1 MLKIIKFKWPA
12 AIPCLPLMV
21 VSLLSAAPAVIAYA
35 FNISVLLTGL
45 LTIPVLYIAIKS
57 TDNPGRDLSVCLITL
72 TSALFATHTSE
83 THISIQTLRP
93 QSYTQIRGIVD
104 NVHFYHDDLNWE
116 SPDTSRTFVQIQQ
129 IFKDGKWLPA
139 SGNIQV
145 NHRDEIFEYG
155 DQIEM
160 SGALFKYDLEN
171 EGIFNYGLYL
181 KYTGVSHWLRLD
193 ESKFL
198 GPASGMKWFMKK
210 SYQVRDSIIARA
222 GKGLKDEKDRK
233 LLASMF
239 FGYKGLLSPEEKE
252 VFKRS
257 GTVHLFAV
265 SGLHVGI
272 AAAFLLALLKI
283 LQINLKLRTVIL
295 LTSLSAYVVMTG
307 SPPSAVRALVM
318 ISVWATAR
326 GFMLPSNGMNN
337 IAFAAFLLII
347 ANPLNLLS
355 AGFYYT
361 FIITA
366 FLVAT
371 YIKSLDLFQILVEKK
386 AWMGRSGWSSSF
398 KLKIFQ
404 LFSCSVCAAVA
415 TFGLNILI
423 NGKVIPFSFLTN
435 VFASILAW
443 LSFTTAV
450 FSLSGISFIYSFQEW
465 LLDALRFTAINGEF
479 SWSANCSI
487 VLVLI
492 FYLLLFWL
500 PFTKSSK
507 RRFTTAAAAALL
519 GIFMAWPQS
528 VNEIKIG
535 VPSSSNVATVLI
547 RNNNRAYLINCSSSK
562 ISKELFHERIDSL
575 ILPDI
580 RADHIRFLETVLNNT
595 DIHEIIIFKNPS
607 AYLKRILKAANKEH
621 LIKVVDSHPLI
632 KEINNTKSGY
642 EITFSEKPPLKEKIE
657 INLKREELGKSELIT
672 NVSGRQPK
680 EFSFY
685 YSNQGYFEKISF

>member
-1 MLKIIKFKWPA
+1 MLKIIKFKWPT

-21 VSLLSAAPAVIAYA
+21 VSLLSAAPAVFAYA

-45 LTIPVLYIAIKS
+45 ITIPVLYIAIKS

-83 THISIQTLRP
+83 THISLQTPRP

-104 NVHFYHDDLNWE
+104 NVHFYHEDLNWE
-116 SPDTSRTFVQIQQ
+116 SPDSTRTFVKIRE
-129 IFKDGKWLPA
+129 IFKDGKWHSA

-145 NHRDEIFEYG
+145 NHFDETFEYG
-155 DQIEM
+155 DEVEM
-160 SGALFKYDLEN
+160 SGALFKYDLQGD
-171 EGIFNYGLYL
+171 GIFNYGLYL
-181 KYTGVSHWLRLD
+181 KYTGVSHRLRLD
-193 ESKFL
+193 QGKVLNS
-198 GPASGMKWFMKK
+198 ASGGRWILKK
-210 SYQVRDSIIARA
+210 SYQMRDSIIARA
-222 GKGLKDEKDRK
+222 GKGLQDEKDRK

-252 VFKRS
+252 VFQRS

-283 LQINLKLRTVIL
+283 LQFNLKLRTVVL
-295 LTSLSAYVVMTG
+295 LTFLAVYVVMTG

-337 IAFAAFLLII
+337 IAFAAFLLIV

-371 YIKSLDLFQILVEKK
+371 YIKSLDLFQVLVEKK
-386 AWMGRSGWSSSF
+386 SWMGRSGWSSSL
-398 KLKIFQ
+398 KLKSFQ
-404 LFSCSVCAAVA
+404 LFSCSVCAALA

-450 FSLSGISFIYSFQEW
+450 FSLSGISIFYSFQEW
-465 LLDALRFTAINGEF
+465 LLDALRFTANKGEF
-479 SWSANCSI
+479 SWSASCS
-487 VLVLI
+487 LLLI
-492 FYLLLFWL
+492 AVFYLLLFTL
-500 PFTKSSK
+500 PFIKSSK
-507 RRFTTAAAAALL
+507 RRMLTGAATALIAVFT
-519 GIFMAWPQS
+519 AWPQDF
-528 VNEIKIG
+528 NEIKIG

-547 RNNNRAYLINCSSSK
+547 RNNGRAYMINCSSSK
-562 ISKELFHERIDSL
+562 ISRELFHEKIDSL

-580 RADHIRFLETVLNNT
+580 RADHIRFLEKTLNNT

-607 AYLKRILKAANKEH
+607 AYLKRILKSADKEH
-621 LIKVVDSHPLI
+621 LVKVVDSHPLI
-632 KEINNTKSGY
+632 KEMSISKSGY
-642 EITFSEKPPLKEKIE
+642 VITFSETPPLKEKIE
-657 INLKREELGKSELIT
+657 INLKRDELGKSEFQSLK
-672 NVSGRQPK
+672 NGQKSG
-680 EFSFY
+680 EYTFY
-685 YSNQGYFEKISF
+685 YSDKGYFEKISL